1 MKKNKKQSFICTLI
15 RKLRQWTI
23 GSMSKEKEIQE
34 EIKKVSAI
42 KEKDGLKFYFVND
55 KLIKVSYCAYYTI
68 RIMDGFFA
76 NKITILTQ
84 GIEHNVSSD
93 KAKNFCFDKEI
104 LDQLPEE
111 CFSGFGTGEHYMHE
125 AMYATEEDLK

>member
-1 MKKNKKQSFICTLI
+1 MVKNYICSLI
-15 RKLRQWTI
+15 QRLRQWTT
-23 GSMSKEKEIQE
+23 GSTSKEKETQE
-34 EIKKVSAI
+34 EIKKLSAI
-42 KEKDGLKFYFVND
+42 KEKEGWKFYSVNN

-104 LDQLPEE
+104 LDQLPEK
-111 CFSGFGTGEHYMHE
+111 CFSGFSTGEHYMHE

>member
-1 MKKNKKQSFICTLI
+1 MKNFICSLI
-15 RKLRQWTI
+15 QKLRRWTI
-23 GSMSKEKEIQE
+23 GSMSKKKETKKE
-34 EIKKVSAI
+34 VKKVPVI
-42 KEKDGLKFYFVND
+42 KEKEGWKFYSVNN

-111 CFSGFGTGEHYMHE
+111 CFSGFCTGEHYMHE

>member
-1 MKKNKKQSFICTLI
+1 MKNYICTLI
-15 RKLRQWTI
+15 QKLKQWII
-23 GSMSKEKEIQE
+23 GSTSKEKIEISKAR
-34 EIKKVSAI
+34 EIKCVN
-42 KEKDGLKFYFVND
+42 GWRFYSVNG

-104 LDQLPEE
+104 LDQLPEK
-111 CFSGFGTGEHYMHE
+111 CFSGFDTDEHFLHE

>member
-1 MKKNKKQSFICTLI
+1 MVKNYICSLI
-15 RKLRQWTI
+15 QKLRQWTT

-34 EIKKVSAI
+34 EIKKVSTI
-42 KEKDGLKFYFVND
+42 KEKDGWKFYFVND

>member
-1 MKKNKKQSFICTLI
+1 
-15 RKLRQWTI
+15 
-23 GSMSKEKEIQE
+23 MSKEGEIQE

-42 KEKDGLKFYFVND
+42 KEKDGWKFYSVNN

-68 RIMDGFFA
+68 RMTDGFFA
-76 NKITILTQ
+76 NKLTALTQ

>member
-1 MKKNKKQSFICTLI
+1 MKNFICTLI
-15 RKLRQWTI
+15 QKLRQWTT

-42 KEKDGLKFYFVND
+42 KEKEGWKFYSVNN

-68 RIMDGFFA
+68 RIADDVFA

>member
-1 MKKNKKQSFICTLI
+1 
-15 RKLRQWTI
+15 
-23 GSMSKEKEIQE
+23 MSKEKEIQE

-42 KEKDGLKFYFVND
+42 KEKDGWKFYFVND
-55 KLIKVSYCAYYTI
+55 KLIKVSCRVYYTI
-68 RIMDGFFA
+68 RIADDVFA

-104 LDQLPEE
+104 LDQLPDK
-111 CFSGFGTGEHYMHE
+111 CFSGFSTDEHFMYE

>member
-1 MKKNKKQSFICTLI
+1 MAKNYICTLTQ
-15 RKLRQWTI
+15 KLRRWII
-23 GSMSKEKEIQE
+23 GSTSKEKETQE
-34 EIKKVSAI
+34 EIKKLSAI
-42 KEKDGLKFYFVND
+42 KEKEGWKFYSANN

-104 LDQLPEE
+104 LDQLPEK

-125 AMYATEEDLK
+125 VMYATEEDLK

>member
-1 MKKNKKQSFICTLI
+1 MFIDPKTKTMDNWIYVKGRRNPKGNYQQLKKKKG
-15 RKLRQWTI
+15 W
-23 GSMSKEKEIQE
+23 
-34 EIKKVSAI
+34 
-42 KEKDGLKFYFVND
+42 KFYSVNN

-84 GIEHNVSSD
+84 GLEHNVSSD

-111 CFSGFGTGEHYMHE
+111 CFSGFDTGEHYMHE
-125 AMYATEEDLK
+125 AIYATEEDLK

>member
-1 MKKNKKQSFICTLI
+1 MAKNYICTLTQ
-15 RKLRQWTI
+15 KLRRWIT
-23 GSMSKEKEIQE
+23 GSTSKEKETQE
-34 EIKKVSAI
+34 EIKKLSAI
-42 KEKDGLKFYFVND
+42 KEKEGWKFYSVNN

-125 AMYATEEDLK
+125 AIYATEEDLK

>member
-1 MKKNKKQSFICTLI
+1 MAKNYICILTQ
-15 RKLRQWTI
+15 KLRRWII
-23 GSMSKEKEIQE
+23 GSTSKEKETQE
-34 EIKKVSAI
+34 EIKKLSAI
-42 KEKDGLKFYFVND
+42 KEKEGWKFYSVNN

-93 KAKNFCFDKEI
+93 KTKNFCFDKEI
-104 LDQLPEE
+104 LDQLPEK
-111 CFSGFGTGEHYMHE
+111 CFSGFGTDEHYMHE

>member
-1 MKKNKKQSFICTLI
+1 MAKNYICTLI
-15 RKLRQWTI
+15 QKIRQWTT
-23 GSMSKEKEIQE
+23 GFTSKGKEIQE
-34 EIKKVSAI
+34 EIKKLSAI
-42 KEKDGLKFYFVND
+42 KEKEGWKFYSVNN
-55 KLIKVSYCAYYTI
+55 KLIKVSYCAYYAI
-68 RIMDGFFA
+68 RIMDSFFA

-84 GIEHNVSSD
+84 GVEHNVSSD

>member
-1 MKKNKKQSFICTLI
+1 MKNFICSLI
-15 RKLRQWTI
+15 RKLRQWTT
-23 GSMSKEKEIQE
+23 GSMSKKGEIQK
-34 EIKKVSAI
+34 EIKKLSAI
-42 KEKDGLKFYFVND
+42 KEKEGWKFYSVNN

-76 NKITILTQ
+76 DKITILTQ

-104 LDQLPEE
+104 LDQLPDK
-111 CFSGFGTGEHYMHE
+111 CFSGFSTDEHYMHE

>member
-1 MKKNKKQSFICTLI
+1 MERYEAVNRFNKAKGKIEVPKAQ
-15 RKLRQWTI
+15 
-23 GSMSKEKEIQE
+23 
-34 EIKKVSAI
+34 EIKRI
-42 KEKDGLKFYFVND
+42 NGWKFYSVNN

-84 GIEHNVSSD
+84 GVEHNVSSD

-104 LDQLPEE
+104 LDQLPEK
-111 CFSGFGTGEHYMHE
+111 CFSGFSTGEHYMHE
-125 AMYATEEDLK
+125 AIYATEEDLK

>member
-1 MKKNKKQSFICTLI
+1 MKNFICSLI
-15 RKLRQWTI
+15 QKLRQWTT

-42 KEKDGLKFYFVND
+42 KEKDGWKFYFVNN
-55 KLIKVSYCAYYTI
+55 KLIKVSCRVYYTI
-68 RIMDGFFA
+68 RIADDVFA
-76 NKITILTQ
+76 NKITVVSQ

-104 LDQLPEE
+104 LDQLPDK
-111 CFSGFGTGEHYMHE
+111 CFSGFSTDEHFMYE

>member
-1 MKKNKKQSFICTLI
+1 MAKNYICTLTQ
-15 RKLRQWTI
+15 KLRRWII
-23 GSMSKEKEIQE
+23 GSTSKEKETQE
-34 EIKKVSAI
+34 EIKKLSAI
-42 KEKDGLKFYFVND
+42 KEKEGWKFYSVNN
-55 KLIKVSYCAYYTI
+55 KLIKVSYYAYYTI

>member
-1 MKKNKKQSFICTLI
+1 
-15 RKLRQWTI
+15 
-23 GSMSKEKEIQE
+23 MSKEKEIQE

-42 KEKDGLKFYFVND
+42 KEKDGWKFYSVNN
-55 KLIKVSYCAYYTI
+55 KLIKVSCRVYYTI
-68 RIMDGFFA
+68 RIADGFFA

-104 LDQLPEE
+104 LDQLPDK
-111 CFSGFGTGEHYMHE
+111 CFSGFSTDEHFMHE

>member
-1 MKKNKKQSFICTLI
+1 MSKNYICTLI
-15 RKLRQWTI
+15 QKLRRWII
-23 GSMSKEKEIQE
+23 GSTSKEKETQE
-34 EIKKVSAI
+34 EIKKLSAI
-42 KEKDGLKFYFVND
+42 KEKEGWKFYSVNN

>member
-1 MKKNKKQSFICTLI
+1 MKNFICTLI
-15 RKLRQWTI
+15 RKLRQWTT
-23 GSMSKEKEIQE
+23 GSMSKEKEIQK
-34 EIKKVSAI
+34 EIKKLSAI
-42 KEKDGLKFYFVND
+42 KEKEGWKFYSVNN
-55 KLIKVSYCAYYTI
+55 KLIKVSYRVYYTI
-68 RIMDGFFA
+68 RMTDGFFA
-76 NKITILTQ
+76 NKLTALTQ

>member
-1 MKKNKKQSFICTLI
+1 MVKNYICSLI
-15 RKLRQWTI
+15 QKLRQWTI

-34 EIKKVSAI
+34 EIKKLSAI
-42 KEKDGLKFYFVND
+42 KEKEGWKFYSVNN

-84 GIEHNVSSD
+84 GVEHNVSSD

>member
-1 MKKNKKQSFICTLI
+1 MVKNYICSLI
-15 RKLRQWTI
+15 QRLRQWTT
-23 GSMSKEKEIQE
+23 GSTSKGRETQE
-34 EIKKVSAI
+34 EIKKLSAI
-42 KEKDGLKFYFVND
+42 KEKEGWKFYSVNN
-55 KLIKVSYCAYYTI
+55 KLIKVSCCAYYTI

-84 GIEHNVSSD
+84 GIEHNVSGD

-111 CFSGFGTGEHYMHE
+111 CFSGFGTGEHYKHE

>member
-1 MKKNKKQSFICTLI
+1 MVKNYICSLI
-15 RKLRQWTI
+15 QKLRQWTT

-42 KEKDGLKFYFVND
+42 KEKDGWKFYFVNN
-55 KLIKVSYCAYYTI
+55 KLIKVSYCAYYTT

-111 CFSGFGTGEHYMHE
+111 CFSGFGTSEHYMHE

>member
-1 MKKNKKQSFICTLI
+1 MKNYICSLI
-15 RKLRQWTI
+15 QKLRQWTT

-42 KEKDGLKFYFVND
+42 KEKDGWKFYFVND
-55 KLIKVSYCAYYTI
+55 KLIKVSCRVYYTI
-68 RIMDGFFA
+68 RIADDVFA

-111 CFSGFGTGEHYMHE
+111 CFFGFGTGEHYMHE

>member
-1 MKKNKKQSFICTLI
+1 MKNFICTLI
-15 RKLRQWTI
+15 RKLRQWTT

-42 KEKDGLKFYFVND
+42 KEKEGWKFYSVNN
-55 KLIKVSYCAYYTI
+55 KLIKVSYRVYYTI
-68 RIMDGFFA
+68 RMTDGFFA
-76 NKITILTQ
+76 NKLTALTQ

>member
-1 MKKNKKQSFICTLI
+1 MKNFICSLI
-15 RKLRQWTI
+15 QKLRQWTT

-34 EIKKVSAI
+34 GIKKVSAI
-42 KEKDGLKFYFVND
+42 KEKDGWKFYFVND

>member
-1 MKKNKKQSFICTLI
+1 MAKNYICILI
-15 RKLRQWTI
+15 QKIRQWTT
-23 GSMSKEKEIQE
+23 GSTSKGKETQE
-34 EIKKVSAI
+34 EIKKLSAI
-42 KEKDGLKFYFVND
+42 KEKEGWKFYSVNN

-84 GIEHNVSSD
+84 GVEHNVSSD

-104 LDQLPEE
+104 LDQLPEK
-111 CFSGFGTGEHYMHE
+111 CFSGFSTGEHYMHE
-125 AMYATEEDLK
+125 TMYATEEDLK

>member
-1 MKKNKKQSFICTLI
+1 MKNFICSLI
-15 RKLRQWTI
+15 QRLRQWTT
-23 GSMSKEKEIQE
+23 GSTSKEKETQE
-34 EIKKVSAI
+34 EIKKLSAI
-42 KEKDGLKFYFVND
+42 KEKEGWKFYSVNN
-55 KLIKVSYCAYYTI
+55 KLIKVSYCTYYTI

>member
-1 MKKNKKQSFICTLI
+1 MKNFICSLI
-15 RKLRQWTI
+15 RKLRQWTT
-23 GSMSKEKEIQE
+23 GSMSKEGEIQK
-34 EIKKVSAI
+34 EIKKLSAI
-42 KEKDGLKFYFVND
+42 KEKEGWKFYSVNN
-55 KLIKVSYCAYYTI
+55 KLIKVSYRVYYTI
-68 RIMDGFFA
+68 RMTDGFFA
-76 NKITILTQ
+76 NKFTALTQ

>member
-1 MKKNKKQSFICTLI
+1 MAKNYICTLI
-15 RKLRQWTI
+15 QKIRQWTT
-23 GSMSKEKEIQE
+23 GFTSKGKEIQE
-34 EIKKVSAI
+34 EIKKLSAI
-42 KEKDGLKFYFVND
+42 KEKEGWKFYSVNN

-84 GIEHNVSSD
+84 GIEHNISSD

-125 AMYATEEDLK
+125 AMYATEKDLK